1 MNENPNC
8 AGKGVDVVLSANY
21 VVNATGLY
29 AQSFARNLNGL
40 AAQTIPESHFA
51 RGCYFGLSGIKSPFS
66 HLVYPIPEDGGLGC
80 HATMDLRG
88 QIKFGPDVEWLPNLT
103 NNESLSTQ

>member
-1 MNENPNC
+1 MNTNLNY

-29 AQSFARNLNGL
+29 AQAFARNLNGL

-51 RGCYFGLSGIKSPFS
+51 RGSYFSLSGVKSPFS
-66 HLVYPIPEDGGLGC
+66 HLVYPVPEDGGLGC